1 MDTSFNLL
9 AKSEELNMTY
19 LSVSLEVAVVKDK
32 KQPEFEDGFLSKIFD
47 YEGREVNL
55 KLNENRREVMH
66 KFDKVLNMTKYKI
79 NQAST
84 NGFMSML
91 RFQKYV
97 LPSPR
102 KFLTCMIS
110 TIFFLNMKAFEG

>member
-55 KLNENRREVMH
+55 KLTDNRREVIQ
-66 KFDKVLNMTKYKI
+66 KFDKVLNMTKYKM

-84 NGFMSML
+84 NGFTSML
-91 RFQKYV
+91 RFQKF
-97 LPSPR
+97 LHIALQNFWPR
-102 KFLTCMIS
+102 MLTKIYRFKYES
-110 TIFFLNMKAFEG
+110 I

>member
-19 LSVSLEVAVVKDK
+19 LSVSLEVVAVKDK

-55 KLNENRREVMH
+55 KLSENRREVIH
-66 KFDKVLNMTKYKI
+66 KFDKVLNMTKHKM
-79 NQAST
+79 NQASS
-84 NGFMSML
+84 NGFVSMV
-91 RFQKYV
+91 RFQSHCLRY
-97 LPSPR
+97 
-102 KFLTCMIS
+102 FLGVRIS
-110 TIFFLNMKAFEG
+110 TKMHSLKYESI

>member
-55 KLNENRREVMH
+55 KLTDNRREVMQ
-66 KFDKVLNMTKYKI
+66 KFDKVLNMTKYKM

-84 NGFMSML
+84 NGFTSML
-91 RFQKYV
+91 RFQKF
-97 LPSPR
+97 LPKLGAMCSFQNFLPR
-102 KFLTCMIS
+102 ILTKC
-110 TIFFLNMKAFEG
+110 

>member
-91 RFQKYV
+91 RFQKNL
-97 LPSPR
+97 LPSS
-102 KFLTCMIS
+102 KTFLIIS
-110 TIFFLNMKAFEG
+110 TKIIFNMKVFKI